1 VLRGLLENLPLKIT
15 SLVLAVLLWYVIAG
29 EKTSEM
35 GLSVPLELQNFPT
48 DLEITGD
55 PTNIV
60 EVRLRAAPGIIH
72 RLGPGEVTAHLNLAG
87 ATEGEKIIHL
97 TDDCIRVPFGV
108 RVVKVN
114 PAILTLN
121 LERTI
126 DRVVP
131 VRPRI
136 LGRPAAGFEVGAV
149 TSSPA
154 ETRMAG
160 PRSRVQ
166 EVESAFT
173 EPVSV
178 EGADATVQKMAAL
191 GLEDTLLRIQGDPRV
206 RVSVEIRA
214 VQSTRTFDGV
224 PVFVRGGGAES
235 SPATVR
241 VVLHGPDSLLRAM
254 SPASVR
260 AYADPGGANPRHVA
274 PVSVSLEPGPPGVG
288 LESVLPREVRL
299 NPPRSPR

>member
-1 VLRGLLENLPLKIT
+1 LGSLLDNLPLKLL

-55 PTNIV
+55 PTNSV

-72 RLGPGEVTAHLNLAG
+72 RLGPGEVTAHLDLAG
-87 ATEGEKIIHL
+87 ATEGERIIHL
-97 TDDCIRVPFGV
+97 TEDCIHVPFGV
-108 RVVKVN
+108 KVVKVN
-114 PAILTLN
+114 PAIVTLN
-121 LERTI
+121 LEKTI

-131 VRPRI
+131 VRPRL
-136 LGRPAAGFEVGAV
+136 LGHPAAGYEVGRV
-149 TSSPA
+149 TSRPA
-154 ETRMAG
+154 DTRMAG

-178 EGADATVQKMAAL
+178 EGADNTVQKTAAI
-191 GLEDTLLRIQGDPRV
+191 GLEDSLLRIQGDPRV
-206 RVSVEIRA
+206 QVTVEIVP
-214 VQSTRTFDGV
+214 VQAKRTFD
-224 PVFVRGGGAES
+224 A
-235 SPATVR
+235 VR
-241 VVLHGPDSLLRAM
+241 VVVRGAGGEP

-260 AYADPGGANPRHVA
+260 VVLKGPQAALKAMRPESVRAFVDSTPGSPARSA
-274 PVSVSLEPGPPGVG
+274 PVSIHLEPGPPGVG
-288 LESVLPREVRL
+288 VDSVLPPEVQL
-299 NPPRSPR
+299 NLPRSPR